1 MTDQTPS
8 SRAEVPEPMAH
19 NDHLLSSPP
28 RPPPSSLGKERR
40 KPSITPRKFQRFFT
54 PRSRVSSKPSAA
66 RKALHDLT
74 APALNRGQT
83 PLSSPLKPISEEQ
96 LGAVVEDDLPDLR
109 TAKRRKTQHT
119 PSRSHLP
126 SPLQTSPALLPT
138 PDIGPGLSS
147 PIRHVRFRPNRRMDV
162 DQHDGVSEDEEEEDP
177 PLPSPKP
184 KKIVPLHTRG
194 LGGQLVHRMT
204 GDVNLGRLV
213 PGRHLL
219 AITQSEMILL
229 TFVIDW
235 RTDTAKFYSKPDDVH
250 LSSSHEGAPR
260 AIPFCTTS
268 CHTVGDEEGYV
279 RLLDTSKDF
288 SKIHLSFQAHGNAV
302 IDLAFSGDDKLLATA
317 SGDQTGR
324 VIDTETQTP
333 LNILGHHTASLKQI
347 RFQPGRGQDCVLAT
361 SGRDGSIQI
370 WDLRCKG
377 GPVQDM
383 SISNEDRLRHG
394 APKPVNPGCV
404 VNSIY
409 DAHARTQRQTKSSK
423 NSSTTDVART
433 GEVPGRIGEVS
444 VTSLQFLPPGR
455 EHLLLSA
462 CEADASIKLW
472 DIRAVHTHRHHKTST
487 PISFTAPPPSHAA
500 WRPFGIA
507 SMTLNTAGSRLY
519 ALCKD
524 NTVYTYSTSHL
535 VLGSAAELTP
545 ALPGQDPP
553 RRRHYPHNQAHE
565 GLGPLYGFRHPLFH
579 ATSFYVKAAL
589 RPASNGNSEMLA
601 VGSSDGCAVL
611 FPTDE
616 RYLFFSTP
624 DSPEESY
631 FIGGSTA
638 LLPTATPSRPGLRSG
653 GTPSLLRTN
662 SNSLFGRQQH
672 DTRVPI
678 TKRGVP
684 LIRGHDKEVGA
695 LTWTGD
701 GRKLVTVGDDYL
713 VRCWRDGDDEVA
725 KDLRRG
731 GEGEGRRWGCGW
743 GDLGDGW
750 EGDGG
755 EEVDW

>member
-8 SRAEVPEPMAH
+8 SRAKGAEPMAN

-28 RPPPSSLGKERR
+28 RPPSSGLGKERR
-40 KPSITPRKFQRFFT
+40 LPSITPRKFQKFFT
-54 PRSRVSSKPSAA
+54 PRTRVSSKPSAA
-66 RKALHDLT
+66 RRALHDLT

-83 PLSSPLKPISEEQ
+83 PSSSPLKPISEEA
-96 LGAVVEDDLPDLR
+96 LGESVEDELPDLR
-109 TAKRRKTQHT
+109 TAKRRKIQHT

-126 SPLQTSPALLPT
+126 SPLQTSPALI
-138 PDIGPGLSS
+138 PDIRPGQSS
-147 PIRHVRFRPNRRMDV
+147 PIRHVKYRPNRRMNV

-177 PLPSPKP
+177 PLPSPEL
-184 KKIVPLHTRG
+184 KKIVPLHSRG

-204 GDVNLGRLV
+204 GDVELGRPV
-213 PGRHLL
+213 P
-219 AITQSEMILL
+219 
-229 TFVIDW
+229 DW
-235 RTDTAKFYSKPDDVH
+235 RTDTAKFYSKPEDVH
-250 LSSSHEGAPR
+250 MSSSHENAPR
-260 AIPFCTTS
+260 AIPFSIAS
-268 CHTVGDEEGYV
+268 CHKSDLVAVGDEEGYV
-279 RLLDTSKDF
+279 RLLDTSKNF

-324 VIDTETQTP
+324 VIDMETQTP

-347 RFQPGRGQDCVLAT
+347 RFQPGRGQNCVLAT

-383 SISNEDRLRHG
+383 SISNETQLRHG
-394 APKPVNPGCV
+394 AAKPINPGCV

-409 DAHARTQRQTKSSK
+409 DAHARTKRSSK
-423 NSSTTDVART
+423 TSSTTDVART

-507 SMTLNTAGSRLY
+507 SMTLNTSGSRLY

-524 NTVYTYSTSHL
+524 NTVYAYSTSHL
-535 VLGSAAELTP
+535 VLGSATELTA

-565 GLGPLYGFRHPLFH
+565 GLGPLYGFRHPMFH

-589 RPASNGNSEMLA
+589 RPASHGNSEMLA

-616 RYLFFSTP
+616 RYLSFTTP

-631 FIGGSTA
+631 FIGDSTA
-638 LLPTATPSRPGLRSG
+638 LLPTAAPSRPGLRSG
-653 GTPSLLRTN
+653 STPGLMRTN

-672 DTRVPI
+672 DTSVPI
-678 TKRGVP
+678 TKRGIP
-684 LIRGHDKEVGA
+684 LVRGHDKEVGA
-695 LTWTGD
+695 LTWTAD
-701 GRKLVTVGDDYL
+701 GRKLVTLGDDYL
-713 VRCWRDGDDEVA
+713 VRCWRDGDDGVA

-743 GDLGDGW
+743 GDLGDNW
-750 EGDGG
+750 EGDG
-755 EEVDW
+755 EAEDDW

>member
-8 SRAEVPEPMAH
+8 SRAKASESMAN
-19 NDHLLSSPP
+19 NDSLLSSPP

-66 RKALHDLT
+66 RKALHDLA
-74 APALNRGQT
+74 APALNRCQT
-83 PLSSPLKPISEEQ
+83 PSSPLKPISEEQ
-96 LGAVVEDDLPDLR
+96 LGAPVEDDLPDLR
-109 TAKRRKTQHT
+109 NAKRRKTQHT
-119 PSRSHLP
+119 PSRQHLP
-126 SPLQTSPALLPT
+126 SPLQTSPAILPT
-138 PDIGPGLSS
+138 SDLRPGLSS
-147 PIRHVRFRPNRRMDV
+147 PIRHVRFQPNRRMDV
-162 DQHDGVSEDEEEEDP
+162 DQHDGVSEDEEEDDLP
-177 PLPSPKP
+177 MPSPTV

-204 GDVNLGRLV
+204 GDINLGRPV
-213 PGRHLL
+213 P
-219 AITQSEMILL
+219 
-229 TFVIDW
+229 DW

-268 CHTVGDEEGYV
+268 CHKSDLVAVGDEEGYV

-324 VIDTETQTP
+324 VIDMEKQTP
-333 LNILGHHTASLKQI
+333 INILGHHTASLKQI

-370 WDLRCKG
+370 WDLRCRG

-383 SISNEDRLRHG
+383 SIHNEDRLRHS
-394 APKPVNPGCV
+394 APKPISPGCV

-423 NSSTTDVART
+423 SSSTTDVART

-507 SMTLNTAGSRLY
+507 SMTLNTSGSRLY

-553 RRRHYPHNQAHE
+553 RRRHYPHNQAMRV
-565 GLGPLYGFRHPLFH
+565 LGRYMVSVTRCFTQHLS
-579 ATSFYVKAAL
+579 TSKPRSAQH
-589 RPASNGNSEMLA
+589 
-601 VGSSDGCAVL
+601 
-611 FPTDE
+611 
-616 RYLFFSTP
+616 
-624 DSPEESY
+624 
-631 FIGGSTA
+631 
-638 LLPTATPSRPGLRSG
+638 PTAT
-653 GTPSLLRTN
+653 
-662 SNSLFGRQQH
+662 
-672 DTRVPI
+672 
-678 TKRGVP
+678 
-684 LIRGHDKEVGA
+684 
-695 LTWTGD
+695 
-701 GRKLVTVGDDYL
+701 
-713 VRCWRDGDDEVA
+713 VRCWQ
-725 KDLRRG
+725 
-731 GEGEGRRWGCGW
+731 
-743 GDLGDGW
+743 
-750 EGDGG
+750 
-755 EEVDW
+755 

>member
-1 MTDQTPS
+1 MTDSTPS
-8 SRAEVPEPMAH
+8 TRAAKASESTEN
-19 NDHLLSSPP
+19 NDPLLSSPP
-28 RPPPSSLGKERR
+28 RSTIGKERR
-40 KPSITPRKFQRFFT
+40 VPSITPRKFQRFFT
-54 PRSRVSSKPSAA
+54 PRSRVSSKPSAV

-74 APALNRGQT
+74 APALNRDQA
-83 PLSSPLKPISEEQ
+83 PASSPLKPISEER
-96 LGAVVEDDLPDLR
+96 LGAPIEDELPDFR
-109 TAKRRKTQHT
+109 TAKRRKTQYT

-126 SPLQTSPALLPT
+126 SPLPTSPGLLAT
-138 PDIGPGLSS
+138 PDIRPGLSS
-147 PIRHVRFRPNRRMDV
+147 PIRHVKFRPNRRMDV
-162 DQHDGVSEDEEEEDP
+162 DQHDGVSEDEDDEP
-177 PLPSPKP
+177 PLPSPKL
-184 KKIVPLHTRG
+184 KRIVPLHTRG
-194 LGGQLVHRMT
+194 LGGQLVQRMS
-204 GDVNLGRLV
+204 GDACLGRPV
-213 PGRHLL
+213 P
-219 AITQSEMILL
+219 
-229 TFVIDW
+229 DW
-235 RTDTAKFYSKPDDVH
+235 RTDTAKFYSKSEDVH

-268 CHTVGDEEGYV
+268 SHIGDEEGYI
-279 RLLDTSKDF
+279 RLLDASKEF

-324 VIDTETQTP
+324 VIDVETQTP
-333 LNILGHHTASLKQI
+333 LNVLGHHTASLKQV

-383 SISNEDRLRHG
+383 SIINEDRLRHG

-409 DAHARTQRQTKSSK
+409 YAHARTQRQTKSAK

-433 GEVPGRIGEVS
+433 GEVPGRMGEVS

-487 PISFTAPPPSHAA
+487 PISFTPPPPSHAA

-507 SMTLNTAGSRLY
+507 SMTMNTSGSRIY

-524 NTVYTYSTSHL
+524 NTVYTYATSHL
-535 VLGSAAELTP
+535 ILGIANELKAT
-545 ALPGQDPP
+545 LPGQEPE
-553 RRRHYPHNQAHE
+553 RRRHYPHVAHE

-589 RPASNGNSEMLA
+589 RPAANGNSEMLA

-616 RYLFFSTP
+616 RYLSFSTP
-624 DSPEESY
+624 GSEEESY
-631 FIGGSTA
+631 FVGESTA

-653 GTPSLLRTN
+653 GPPGLVRTN
-662 SNSLFGRQQH
+662 SSSLFGRQQH
-672 DTRVPI
+672 DMGVAV
-678 TKRGVP
+678 TKRGTP
-684 LIRGHDKEVGA
+684 LVRGHDKEVGA
-695 LTWTGD
+695 LTWTAD

-713 VRCWRDGDDEVA
+713 VRCWRDGDEVA

-755 EEVDW
+755 RGGGLVIIFRGFQK